1 MHIVDTTLF
10 FAPSSGGVKR
20 YLLAKQEFL
29 TRQQGV
35 FHTIVI
41 PDGSEAVRAGVV
53 SLSSPRIPFG
63 HGYRLPLS
71 LARWTEA
78 LCRLEPDV
86 IEAGDPYHLAWAAL
100 AAARRLDIPAVAF
113 AHSDLPRMLGMRLGR
128 PGIVLS
134 ELYLRRLYGRFDLI
148 LAPSATIAARLRD
161 MGIERVALQPLG
173 VDTALFHPDR
183 SNANLRASLRAEL
196 DLPDDTRLLIYA
208 GRLSAEKHVP
218 LLARA
223 AEMLGAPYHLL
234 IVGGTQFRRASPR
247 ITWLPYQQDTTCLA
261 RLIASCDALVHAG
274 EHETF
279 GLVFLE
285 AMACGLPVV
294 GVRSGAVPEIVDPA
308 VGRVAEPR
316 DAGSLANAVRNL
328 FGVDWRAMG
337 AMARRRVEAHH
348 GWEPLFR
355 RQLVQYRRLV
365 RRAEARAVAPAAAGL

>member
-20 YLLAKQEFL
+20 YLLAKHEFL
-29 TRQQGV
+29 ARQKGV
-35 FHTIVI
+35 LHTIVI
-41 PDGSEAVRAGVV
+41 PGGSETVRAGIV

-71 LARWTEA
+71 LVRWADA

-100 AAARRLDIPAVAF
+100 AAARRLEIPAVAF

-128 PGIVLS
+128 PGVVLS
-134 ELYLRRLYGRFDLI
+134 ELYLRRLYGGFDLI
-148 LAPSATIAARLRD
+148 LAPSATIAARLRG
-161 MGIERVALQPLG
+161 MGIKRVALQPLG
-173 VDTALFHPDR
+173 VDTVLFQPGRAD
-183 SNANLRASLRAEL
+183 AGLRTEL
-196 DLPDDTRLLIYA
+196 CLPDETRLLIYA

-218 LLARA
+218 LLACA
-223 AEMLGAPYHLL
+223 AELLGAPYHLL
-234 IVGGTQFRRASPR
+234 VVGGTQFRRASPR
-247 ITWLPYQQDTTCLA
+247 VTWLPYQQDTIRLA

-308 VGRVAEPR
+308 VGRVAEAR
-316 DAGSLANAVRNL
+316 DAASLANAVRNL
-328 FGVDWRAMG
+328 FAADWRAMG
-337 AMARRRVEAHH
+337 ALARRRVEAHH

-355 RQLVQYRRLV
+355 RQLVQYASLV
-365 RRAEARAVAPAAAGL
+365 HRAEAHAVAPAVAGP